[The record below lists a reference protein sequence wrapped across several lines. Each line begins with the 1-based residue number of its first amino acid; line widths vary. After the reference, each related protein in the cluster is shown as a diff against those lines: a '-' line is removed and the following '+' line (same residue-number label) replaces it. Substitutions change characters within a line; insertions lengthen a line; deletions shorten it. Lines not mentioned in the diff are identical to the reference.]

1 MITALLV
8 ALALVAPQ
16 ETPKGKPRVP
26 KDSIELVVVGCLTGR
41 VLAIDDVRQTD
52 VESGPPVRAKSFR
65 LAGKH
70 DVMDIVKEQ
79 NHHIVEVTGI
89 VKRMSLVEPGLRVG
103 KRVTIGGGNP
113 VAGGSGVPSPGEDVA
128 VMDVESVQPRGTS
141 CGGGL

>member
-8 ALALVAPQ
+8 AIALVAPQ
-16 ETPKGKPRVP
+16 ETPKGKPRIP
-26 KDSIELVVVGCLTGR
+26 KDSIELVVVGCLSGR
-41 VLAIDDVRQTD
+41 VIAIDDVRQTD
-52 VESGPPVRAKSFR
+52 VQSGPIVRVKSFR
-65 LAGKH
+65 LAGKR

-89 VKRMSLVEPGLRVG
+89 VKRSSLIEPGVRVG

-113 VAGGSGVPSPGEDVA
+113 VAGGGGVPSPAEYIA
-128 VMDVESVQPRGTS
+128 VLDVESVQPRGTS